1 MRLLVISDTHRSLAN
16 VYKVINDIYDMID
29 GIIHLGDVAD
39 DVALIKHR
47 FPDLPVYNVLGN
59 CDWGDTSAKEEAVL
73 NIEGKRIF
81 ITHGHNYGVNSGIYR
96 LSLRGREVKADC
108 CLYGHTH
115 VPLVEYDGD
124 MVIMNPGSL
133 SQPRGGSRYSYGML
147 IIDES
152 GLRVS
157 TLELR

>member
-1 MRLLVISDTHRSLAN
+1 
-16 VYKVINDIYDMID
+16 
-29 GIIHLGDVAD
+29 
-39 DVALIKHR
+39 
-47 FPDLPVYNVLGN
+47 
-59 CDWGDTSAKEEAVL
+59 
-73 NIEGKRIF
+73 
-81 ITHGHNYGVNSGIYR
+81 
-96 LSLRGREVKADC
+96 
-108 CLYGHTH
+108 

-133 SQPRGGSRYSYGML
+133 SQPRGGSNYSYGML